1 MKLGISVT
9 NFSWPVPAAQI
20 GAIVARIARRADEA
34 GFDSLWTMDHFF
46 QIRISGLPPES
57 PMLEAYATLAFMAAQ
72 TSRIRLGTTVT
83 SVAYR
88 HPAVLLKA
96 VTSLD
101 VLSGGRMILGVG
113 AGAPWNALPPGVSPR
128 DVETSGLGI
137 PFPSLAERFERLE
150 ELLQIAH
157 RMWQGDEEPY
167 DGKHYQLLRPLNS
180 PNSLQRPH
188 PPILIGGSGEKKTL
202 QLVAR
207 YGDMCNLFDLPG
219 TGYADNLRHKLNVLR
234 QHCHAVGR
242 DYNEIEKTTATIL
255 DLGDSPGDGLSRFL
269 DHLWRLAELGIDHAI
284 ISPRQ
289 PWDDATLEAV
299 SAILPDI
306 HAMPTRQAARPGN
319 AGIAGPAVA

>member
-9 NFSWPVPAAQI
+9 DFSWPVRAEQI
-20 GAIVARIARRADEA
+20 GPIVSGIARRADQA

-57 PMLEAYATLAFMAAQ
+57 PMLEAYATLAYMAAQ
-72 TSRIRLGTTVT
+72 TSSIRLGTTVT

-101 VLSGGRMILGVG
+101 VLTGGRMILGVG
-113 AGAPWNALPPGVSPR
+113 AGVPWNTLPPGVSPR

-157 RMWQGDEEPY
+157 QMWRGDQQPY
-167 DGKHYQLLRPLNS
+167 NGKHYQLLRPLNS

-188 PPILIGGSGEKKTL
+188 PPILVGGSGEKRRSGSSR
-202 QLVAR
+202 A
-207 YGDMCNLFDLPG
+207 
-219 TGYADNLRHKLNVLR
+219 
-234 QHCHAVGR
+234 
-242 DYNEIEKTTATIL
+242 TATCATCSIFPAP
-255 DLGDSPGDGLSRFL
+255 DSRTTCATNSTCSNSTARRWAGTITRSKRP
-269 DHLWRLAELGIDHAI
+269 
-284 ISPRQ
+284 Q
-289 PWDDATLEAV
+289 PPSW
-299 SAILPDI
+299 I
-306 HAMPTRQAARPGN
+306 
-319 AGIAGPAVA
+319 